1 MTEHEQFAKFIDRT
15 YDETFQLR
23 EEAKAYSTL
32 DWKEDVQGLPEQE
45 TLRITGEKM
54 RLTARLSEVM
64 AWLMVHKA
72 VGRGEMTP
80 NQAQSGAFHLTEKEV
95 CLADGRAEGTFCPSR
110 LNQMLDRS
118 FDLYDRVC
126 KMDRMAIRLFAKSS

>member
-1 MTEHEQFAKFIDRT
+1 MTEHQQFAKFIDRT
-15 YDETFQLR
+15 FDETFQLL
-23 EEAKAYSTL
+23 EDAKDYSTL
-32 DWKEDVQGLPEQE
+32 DWKEDVQGLPKQE
-45 TLRITGEKM
+45 TLRITGERL
-54 RLTARLSEVM
+54 RLTARLSGVM
-64 AWLMVHKA
+64 AWLIVHKA
-72 VGRGEMTP
+72 VAKGEMTP

-95 CLADGRAEGTFCPSR
+95 CLTDGRAEGTFCPTR

>member
-15 YDETFQLR
+15 YDETFQLLV
-23 EEAKAYSTL
+23 EAKAYSTL
-32 DWKEDVQGLPEQE
+32 DWREDVQGLPEQE
-45 TLRITGEKM
+45 TLRVTGEKM

-72 VGRGEMTP
+72 VAKGEMTP
-80 NQAQSGAFHLTEKEV
+80 NQAQSGAFHLTEKKV
-95 CLADGRAEGTFCPSR
+95 CLADGRAGGAFFSTR

-118 FDLYDRVC
+118 FDLYNRVC
-126 KMDRMAIRLFAKSS
+126 KMDRMAIRLFEKSS

>member
-1 MTEHEQFAKFIDRT
+1 MTEHEQFVKFIDRT
-15 YDETFQLR
+15 YDETYQLLLD
-23 EEAKAYSTL
+23 AKAYSTL
-32 DWKEDVQGLPEQE
+32 DWREDVQGLPKLE
-45 TLRITGEKM
+45 TLRITSERL

-72 VGRGEMTP
+72 VAKGEMTP

-95 CLADGRAEGTFCPSR
+95 CLADGRAEETFFPTR
-110 LNQMLDRS
+110 LSQMLDRS

-126 KMDRMAIRLFAKSS
+126 KMDLMAIRLFAKSS